1 MDKGSTFSV
10 VSELVNKLL
19 DVTNLVFLTSL
30 SFYGVFVLLGF
41 SLFELLEVTF
51 VVGQLLALEM
61 NNFFASS
68 V

>member
-1 MDKGSTFSV
+1 LDKGSTFSV

>member
-41 SLFELLEVTF
+41 SLLELLEVTF

>member
-1 MDKGSTFSV
+1 LDKGSTFSV

-19 DVTNLVFLTSL
+19 DVTNLVFLTGL